1 MTIKKHVHSVLRKTS
16 GRKSAIPY
24 IRLIILAVMIAF
36 FWMPCHVLSAQTL
49 DVRLSGDQFT
59 LHADRVPLQNILRK
73 FAAQGIRVQV
83 DPDLNP
89 EISASFEKR
98 EMQKGL
104 HTVLQS
110 LDYALIWESVPG
122 SQDVR
127 LTEIQIFEPGR
138 KSRMRPLEASH
149 LFKVVKNPKNGQIFV
164 KDEILLRSGPG
175 VSRADFEKFLKSIGG
190 IIVEHD
196 DRTGVYRIRLPENTD
211 VPFLIS
217 QISEKKGIAAAEPNY
232 AYPILQPYRNISPD
246 APAAGYVNPAPPE
259 NGVPVAVLDSGLLPG
274 SGLEEYV
281 AASLDAV
288 SPEDSLTDGLG
299 HGTQMALI
307 ASGAISPYGVS
318 AGENES
324 VPIIPIRVFDD
335 NGVTTNFSMM
345 RSIDFALE
353 NGAKVLSMSWGSDI
367 RSDFLENAL
376 NYADEKGL
384 ILVAAAG
391 NEATGKEVWP
401 AAYSSVIGVGALA
414 PDGKTWENSNYGSFV
429 TVSAPGFASLPVGY
443 KGEAGAYAGTSIAT
457 AYVANSI
464 ARYLSEHPNAG
475 KREVFKSIDSIVK
488 SGNK

>member
-1 MTIKKHVHSVLRKTS
+1 MFYNILNLTI
-16 GRKSAIPY
+16 
-24 IRLIILAVMIAF
+24 F
-36 FWMPCHVLSAQTL
+36 FFLLLCTPLSAQTSVQKL
-49 DVRLSGDQFT
+49 DLRISGDRLSI
-59 LHADRVPLQNILRK
+59 HADQAPLQSILRRI
-73 FAAQGIRVQV
+73 AAQGIRVQV

-98 EMQKGL
+98 KMEKGL
-104 HTVLQS
+104 HTVLKS
-110 LDYALIWESVPG
+110 LDYALIWESQPG
-122 SQDVR
+122 NPEVR
-127 LTEIQIFEPGR
+127 LAEIQIFEPGR
-138 KSRMRPLEASH
+138 KSRMRPLETSH
-149 LFKVVKNPKNGQIFV
+149 YFKVVRNPENGQIFV
-164 KDEILLRSGPG
+164 KDEILMRPAPG
-175 VSRADFEKFLKSIGG
+175 VSRAEFEKFLKSIGG
-190 IIVEHD
+190 IIVEQD

-211 VPFLIS
+211 VPALIA
-217 QISEKKGIAAAEPNY
+217 QISGKKGIATAEPNY
-232 AYPILQPYRNISPD
+232 AYPILLPYRNISPD
-246 APAAGYVNPAPPE
+246 VPAAGYVNPAPPE
-259 NGVPVAVLDSGLLPG
+259 NGVRVAVLDSGLLPG
-274 SGLEEYV
+274 SGLDEYV

-318 AGENES
+318 SGENES

-353 NGAKVLSMSWGSDI
+353 NGAKVLSMSWGSDT
-367 RSDFLENAL
+367 RSDFLEQTL

-401 AAYSSVIGVGALA
+401 AAYSSVMGVGALA
-414 PDGKTWENSNYGSFV
+414 PDGTVWENSNYGSSV

-464 ARYLSEHPNAG
+464 ARYLSEHPDAG
-475 KREVFKSIDSIVK
+475 KEEVFKSIDSIVK
-488 SGNK
+488 SRNQ